1 MNLLISKIVSSIV
14 QIVLFSAIPFV
25 WWFITAKKHEKFSSW
40 IGLKKIDGGK
50 KTFAAIIMLSVAFI
64 LSGAISLYLI
74 RGVETA
80 TSEFAGRGVTA
91 LPTILVYAFFNTA
104 LPEELLFRGFLLK
117 RLANKFGFNIANLIQ
132 AFLFGLVH
140 GVMFFSLV
148 GVVKAI
154 FIIVFTGTIAWFM
167 GYINEKRSNGS
178 IFPSWLIHGISNL
191 FSGICAAFSII

>member
-1 MNLLISKIVSSIV
+1 MNQLISKIVSGIL

-25 WWFITAKKHEKFSSW
+25 WWFVTARKQEKFSSW

-50 KTFAAIIMLSVAFI
+50 KTFVAITMLSVAFV
-64 LSGAISLYLI
+64 LSGVITLYLI
-74 RGVETA
+74 RNIETA
-80 TSEFAGRGVTA
+80 TSEFAGLGVTA

-178 IFPSWLIHGISNL
+178 IIPSWLIHGISNL

>member
-1 MNLLISKIVSSIV
+1 MNLLLSKIVSSIL
-14 QIVLFSAIPFV
+14 QIILFAIIPFI
-25 WWFITAKKHEKFSSW
+25 WWFITARKKQSFPQW
-40 IGLKKIDGGK
+40 IGLKKMKWNK
-50 KTFAAIIMLSVAFI
+50 KVFIASFMVTVAFMF
-64 LSGAISLYLI
+64 LGMLTLYMLKD
-74 RGVETA
+74 VEIA
-80 TSEFAGRGVTA
+80 TSEFAGLG
-91 LPTILVYAFFNTA
+91 LPAIPAIVIYATFNTA
-104 LPEELLFRGFLLK
+104 LPEEILFRGFLLK

-154 FIIVFTGTIAWFM
+154 FIIEFTGTIAWFM

-178 IFPSWLIHGISNL
+178 IIPSWLIHGISNL